1 MGDRRRYA
9 GRLTAVTLGVAGR
22 SAAKTSEALFP
33 RLEVVTRTDGS
44 QPCAKTPEFFFMS
57 GPQGM
62 AEAKRL
68 CRKCPFVQECLYEAL
83 KNDERFGVWGGMTP
97 RDRSGLSPE
106 ERERIL
112 TEGERLE
119 MARYA

>member
-1 MGDRRRYA
+1 
-9 GRLTAVTLGVAGR
+9 
-22 SAAKTSEALFP
+22 
-33 RLEVVTRTDGS
+33 
-44 QPCAKTPEFFFMS
+44 MS